1 MRTLAELS
9 FDFIWH
15 LMFADE
21 DQLEQDL
28 AVRMLEGLCDQLTRM
43 SDEER
48 RAFITVA
55 IERRAVWLADPD
67 VSAQPARQRRVQEQ
81 ERFLDDVIS
90 GEFFS
95 QFEAS
100 TVPDDHDRVIPI
112 RSYRKGG
119 QRQAGRR

>member
-15 LMFADE
+15 LMFTDE

-28 AVRMLEGLCDQLTRM
+28 AVRMLENTCDHLMKT

-55 IERRAVWLADPD
+55 IERRAIGLANA
-67 VSAQPARQRRVQEQ
+67 SADARSSRQRVAEEQ
-81 ERFLDDVIS
+81 KQFLDDVIS
-90 GEFFS
+90 GQFFS
-95 QFEAS
+95 QFEEP
-100 TVPDDHDRVIPI
+100 TVPDDHDRVVPI

-119 QRQAGRR
+119 QR

>member
-15 LMFADE
+15 LMFTDE

-28 AVRMLEGLCDQLTRM
+28 AVRMLENTCDHLMKM

-55 IERRAVWLADPD
+55 IERRAIWLANSGPG
-67 VSAQPARQRRVQEQ
+67 SRSSRQRVVEEQ
-81 ERFLDDVIS
+81 KQFLEDVIS
-90 GEFFS
+90 GQFFS
-95 QFEAS
+95 QFEDP
-100 TVPDDHDRVIPI
+100 TIPDDHDRVVPI
-112 RSYRKGG
+112 GSYRKGG
-119 QRQAGRR
+119 QR

>member
-15 LMFADE
+15 LMFTDE

-28 AVRMLEGLCDQLTRM
+28 AVRMLENTCDHLMKMT
-43 SDEER
+43 DEER

-55 IERRAVWLADPD
+55 IERRAIWLANA
-67 VSAQPARQRRVQEQ
+67 STGSRSSRQRVADEQ
-81 ERFLDDVIS
+81 KQFLEDVIS
-90 GEFFS
+90 GQFFS
-95 QFEAS
+95 QFEEP
-100 TVPDDHDRVIPI
+100 TVPDDHDRVVPI

-119 QRQAGRR
+119 QR

>member
-1 MRTLAELS
+1 MRTLAELC

-28 AVRMLEGLCDQLTRM
+28 AVRMLENTCDHLMKMT
-43 SDEER
+43 DEER

-55 IERRAVWLADPD
+55 IERRAIWLANA
-67 VSAQPARQRRVQEQ
+67 SAGSRSSRQRVADEQ
-81 ERFLDDVIS
+81 KQFLEDVIS
-90 GEFFS
+90 GQFFS
-95 QFEAS
+95 QFEEP
-100 TVPDDHDRVIPI
+100 TVPDDHDRVVPI

-119 QRQAGRR
+119 QR

>member
-28 AVRMLEGLCDQLTRM
+28 AVRMLEGLCDQLTQM

-55 IERRAVWLADPD
+55 IERRAVWQAESGAD
-67 VSAQPARQRRVQEQ
+67 AQSGRPRSVQEQ
-81 ERFLDDVIS
+81 QQFLDDVIS

-100 TVPDDHDRVIPI
+100 TFPDDHDRVIPI
-112 RSYRKGG
+112 RSYRKGS
-119 QRQAGRR
+119 QRQAGR

>member
-15 LMFADE
+15 LMFTDE

-28 AVRMLEGLCDQLTRM
+28 AVRMLENTCDHLMKMT
-43 SDEER
+43 DEER

-55 IERRAVWLADPD
+55 IERRAIWLANAS
-67 VSAQPARQRRVQEQ
+67 VSSRSSRQRVADEQ
-81 ERFLDDVIS
+81 KQFLEDVIS
-90 GEFFS
+90 GQFFS
-95 QFEAS
+95 QFEEP
-100 TVPDDHDRVIPI
+100 TVPDDHDRVVPI

-119 QRQAGRR
+119 QR

>member
-28 AVRMLEGLCDQLTRM
+28 AVRMLEGQCDHLTAL

-55 IERRAVWLADPD
+55 IERRAVLLSGTDASGHSL
-67 VSAQPARQRRVQEQ
+67 VQRATDDQKQ
-81 ERFLDDVIS
+81 FLDDVIS

-95 QFEAS
+95 RFEDPS
-100 TVPDDHDRVIPI
+100 VPGDHQRVVPI
-112 RSYRKGG
+112 RGYRKGG
-119 QRQAGRR
+119 QR

>member
-15 LMFADE
+15 LMFTDE

-28 AVRMLEGLCDQLTRM
+28 AVRMLENTCDHLMKM

-55 IERRAVWLADPD
+55 IERRALWLANA
-67 VSAQPARQRRVQEQ
+67 SANARSSRQRVAEEQ
-81 ERFLDDVIS
+81 KQILDDVIS
-90 GEFFS
+90 GQFFS
-95 QFEAS
+95 QFEEP
-100 TVPDDHDRVIPI
+100 TVPDDHDRVVPI

-119 QRQAGRR
+119 QR

>member
-15 LMFADE
+15 LMFTDE

-28 AVRMLEGLCDQLTRM
+28 AVRMLENTCDHLMKM

-55 IERRAVWLADPD
+55 IKRRALWLANASTDAR
-67 VSAQPARQRRVQEQ
+67 SSRQRVADEQ
-81 ERFLDDVIS
+81 KQFLDDVIS
-90 GEFFS
+90 GQFFS
-95 QFEAS
+95 QFEEP
-100 TVPDDHDRVIPI
+100 TVPYDHDRVVPI

-119 QRQAGRR
+119 QR

>member
-15 LMFADE
+15 LMFTDE

-28 AVRMLEGLCDQLTRM
+28 AVRMLENTCDHLMKM

-55 IERRAVWLADPD
+55 IERRALWPANA
-67 VSAQPARQRRVQEQ
+67 SAGSRSSRQRVADEQ
-81 ERFLDDVIS
+81 KQFLEDVIS
-90 GEFFS
+90 GQFFS
-95 QFEAS
+95 QFEEP
-100 TVPDDHDRVIPI
+100 TVPDDHDRVVPI

-119 QRQAGRR
+119 QR

>member
-15 LMFADE
+15 LMFTDE

-28 AVRMLEGLCDQLTRM
+28 AVRMLENTCDHLMKM

-55 IERRAVWLADPD
+55 IERRAIWLANA
-67 VSAQPARQRRVQEQ
+67 SAGSRSSRQRVADDQKQ
-81 ERFLDDVIS
+81 FLEDVIS
-90 GEFFS
+90 GQFFS
-95 QFEAS
+95 QFEEP
-100 TVPDDHDRVIPI
+100 TVPDDHDRVVPI

-119 QRQAGRR
+119 QR

>member
-67 VSAQPARQRRVQEQ
+67 ASAQSARQRRVQEQ
-81 ERFLDDVIS
+81 QQFLDDVIS
-90 GEFFS
+90 GDFFS

-119 QRQAGRR
+119 QR

>member
-15 LMFADE
+15 LMFTDE

-28 AVRMLEGLCDQLTRM
+28 AVRMLENTCDNLMKM

-55 IERRAVWLADPD
+55 IERRAIWLANANAR
-67 VSAQPARQRRVQEQ
+67 SSRQRVADEQ
-81 ERFLDDVIS
+81 KQFLDDVIS
-90 GEFFS
+90 GQFFS
-95 QFEAS
+95 QFEEP
-100 TVPDDHDRVIPI
+100 TVPDDHDRVVPI

-119 QRQAGRR
+119 QR

>member
-15 LMFADE
+15 LMFTDE

-28 AVRMLEGLCDQLTRM
+28 AVRMLENTCDHLMKMT
-43 SDEER
+43 DEER

-55 IERRAVWLADPD
+55 IERRAIWLANA
-67 VSAQPARQRRVQEQ
+67 SAGSRSSRQRVADEQ
-81 ERFLDDVIS
+81 KQFLEDVIS
-90 GEFFS
+90 GQFFS
-95 QFEAS
+95 QFEEP
-100 TVPDDHDRVIPI
+100 TVPDDHDRVVPI

-119 QRQAGRR
+119 QR